1 MVRMR
6 SKNAISIPGQIS
18 RLENDFPK
26 GCVIFRSPRNFK
38 WEMDIQPTPNSRI
51 YRIRI
56 RYTIGDRPKVYVID
70 PPFLEKAEGYSLLPH
85 VYSTT
90 EQQICLYYPRF
101 DEWND
106 SKFIAKTIVPWA
118 SEWLFYYEL
127 WLITGEWL
135 GEGIEHGGNHE
146 NSIEQKLDGRR

>member
-56 RYTIGDRPKVYVID
+56 RYTIGDRPKVYVINT
-70 PPFLEKAEGYSLLPH
+70 PFLEKAEGYSLLLRNPDH
-85 VYSTT
+85 GRPVNPFKIPLKRYSFT
-90 EQQICLYYPRF
+90 Y
-101 DEWND
+101 
-106 SKFIAKTIVPWA
+106 
-118 SEWLFYYEL
+118 
-127 WLITGEWL
+127 
-135 GEGIEHGGNHE
+135 
-146 NSIEQKLDGRR
+146 